1 MIRKTVKR
9 FCKNYSLIENYNL
22 AVLDNTQIWCCHH
35 RKEIDEHKTMQQLKQ
50 EGIYY
55 DRPPEEL
62 IFLKRSEHQKL
73 HQTGKVFSIEHKRK
87 MSKVRKGRKLSDEHK
102 KKISEAQKRRIA
114 NFDMSFIRRKNIE
127 EKCQKLLKDVG
138 TEI

>member
-1 MIRKTVKR
+1 M
-9 FCKNYSLIENYNL
+9 IENYNL